1 MIELKS
7 PVSDSR
13 VPDVSSDEVKQL
25 LRYLHAILHKQKTRV
40 FVYGVL
46 TNYKYLVAV
55 KAQRQA
61 NGTIEYIIQYAST
74 FTHHWIQFLLE
85 APLEQLG
92 CKVPTVGIAGTR
104 YELHKYLG
112 SGQHSHGYELD
123 LSGTVVV
130 VKQFAKRDKAVLEKE
145 TCKSLVSC
153 VGVSKLHLVQPDDEH
168 FVAIT
173 PKGHPF
179 GKGREMNSNHVK
191 QLDRHE
197 RVDNPQPPELQNR

>member
-7 PVSDSR
+7 PVSDSN
-13 VPDVSSDEVKQL
+13 VPDISSVEVKQL
-25 LRYLHAILHKQKTRV
+25 LGYLHAILRKQENRV

-46 TNYKYLVAV
+46 TNYMYLVAV
-55 KAQRQA
+55 KAQRQFD
-61 NGTIEYIIQYAST
+61 GTIEYIIQYASAVFSPT
-74 FTHHWIQFLLE
+74 WIQFLLE

-130 VKQFAKRDKAVLEKE
+130 VKLFVDTDKAFLEKK
-145 TCKSLVSC
+145 TCTTLVSC
-153 VGVSKLHLVQPDDEH
+153 VGVLYQNCTMSSQTTNTSLRSLR
-168 FVAIT
+168 
-173 PKGHPF
+173 KGTRSEQ
-179 GKGREMNSNHVK
+179 GVK
-191 QLDRHE
+191 
-197 RVDNPQPPELQNR
+197 